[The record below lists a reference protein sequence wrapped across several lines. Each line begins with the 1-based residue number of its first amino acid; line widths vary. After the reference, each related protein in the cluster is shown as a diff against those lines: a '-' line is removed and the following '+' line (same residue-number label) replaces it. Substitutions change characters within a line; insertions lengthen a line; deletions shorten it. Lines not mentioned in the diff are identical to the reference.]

1 MMSQSISVPVYF
13 SPYNVELEKIVND
26 ISRNSVNKQKNVR
39 GGDSAL
45 NEVFNTISANGYQI
59 IVTGA
64 SHANNKNSKISI
76 VQGELAPTKINKANE
91 DLNSKLPLIIVASHL
106 NTFGLYNEYPLNAD
120 AAVLMTLADLFSKM
134 HNTPNTAPKYRL
146 LFLLSESG
154 PLLNFQGVKKW
165 LDENVQLQVC
175 TTKYLFFSINYIREK
190 NLI

>member
-1 MMSQSISVPVYF
+1 MMSQSISVPVYL

-175 TTKYLFFSINYIREK
+175 TTKYQFFLLTIYEK
-190 NLI
+190 RI